1 MTKKLISCVL
11 CVLLAFGSVLT
22 FAETDAS
29 DKNDVFIHENFNNII
44 TGSTSG
50 IAFDV
55 KKAGDSDIGVV
66 DKPDSMNKS
75 LYMRSSAS
83 SSVSIENSVSNPDDY
98 PLTLSFR
105 FMLPKLNQKISL
117 PTISDSVSRNLDVMT
132 IDNGKLILDG
142 VEAAQVNSGIW
153 HWAEIKFNTDSK
165 YFRVSLDGVTLS
177 KKTPMSLKDISKV
190 AFKIEDNKAEIYLDD
205 INLIRSQVGGDG
217 REYYPSEI
225 FLSDDQMESVNDI
238 LLGALTMYVNS
249 NIAYKNGTKLSVN
262 AAPIEIDKQIYVP
275 LRFTAE
281 NLGAEVVWNETEKVT
296 FVIFGGKTA
305 KLTPGNINACVD
317 GSPAALTAPV
327 TVTNGSTYIHA
338 DDVAKLLNQEIYT
351 TEDGFVLIGD
361 SSFYR
366 DADTKIQNEVMHMVK
381 YTRPT
386 GQQMYDALIAKNP
399 SRNHPRFFGD
409 QSTFDNL
416 KSLRETDEFVS
427 SCLNAMTQDADEILP
442 LEPCKFV
449 IGNGTDSRLQNDDV
463 MYKRIQT
470 LAFMYK
476 ITGKEAYAQR
486 AWKEMENIC
495 KFPNW
500 NPSHYLDTGVMSE
513 ALTVGFD
520 YIYDYLD
527 ESQRKMVVDAL
538 VEKSIMVALSI
549 YRGDPQPAELNPRI
563 FWIGDPFNWNAHCN
577 LGTLMACLAVADE
590 VDETTRNEI
599 IIPTLGYVMRSLEIH
614 FDEWTPDGAWQEG
627 PGYGSGTLSF
637 DAEIIDLLNSNL
649 GTDFGYSRVPGL
661 LEACNFFYYMQG
673 PEGTF
678 NFSDSGIMKDP
689 QFTYEFW
696 MAKMLNEPS
705 FASHRVESIKKS
717 YYEEVHFTD
726 LMWYDPSNIGGEISG
741 MDLDKY
747 FRKVE
752 VAVMRSSWA
761 DDGMYAGFLAGDNA
775 ANHSQ
780 LDTGTYVLDWNGVR
794 WITDLGYDSLSYQ
807 TGGGD
812 YITYR
817 ARGEGH
823 NTIVVDET
831 PYADVTLENGWIK
844 LVNNNFDSQ
853 LPGQTPIGFT
863 ISEAGPV
870 NKPAGS
876 VRIVDAPTDSDPQ
889 NKAMKISCPSTESG
903 TQAYALIRMGEP
915 VPTHAVEISFKLNLE
930 TVLTD
935 TPIGT
940 IYDTAGGNCP
950 ILRVRPDGK
959 FYSYN
964 GSTDVLPVMDFELD
978 RWYDIKYVINFETQ
992 KFDVY
997 IDGEAVCIGNGLAKS
1012 VADAGHFRL
1021 QISARE
1027 TTILV
1032 DDFTVIAHPE
1042 DGKSYFETARRY
1054 DQNVVGKACIDK
1066 FESKPRGAY
1075 AISDITDAYRDWATS
1090 AVRGVM
1096 LTSNRNA
1103 FVVRDEVKLK
1113 QKSDFYWFAH
1123 TDSVNTINISD
1134 DGKSAILTSPDG
1146 SRMWVGI
1153 LTDIDAKFEEMP
1165 AKPLPG
1171 SPNPEKQ
1178 NANTVFHKLAIKV
1191 AGTDEV
1197 NISVAYIPLGIG
1209 QNKPSNIPQE
1219 LSLAEFSIPDGEIP
1233 AVDTIKLNG
1242 VEIDGFQPER
1252 LTYNVTLEETDS
1264 IPVIEAFADGNPIS
1278 VNQAQTA
1285 PGSAT
1290 FSVEKD
1296 GSKSDYIITF
1306 SVRNVFKSSIQGYP
1320 ITEDDITT
1328 SSFQQEENPPVA
1340 TIDSDS
1346 KTRWAAEGVGQWIIY
1361 DFGQL
1366 REFSEIKVGWY
1377 KGETRKYNFE
1387 IQFSKDGAEWI
1398 TVFDGTNSGTTG
1410 EAETYTFETL
1420 NARYLKIVGKANNE
1434 YDKNGVQNMW
1444 NNIAQVE

>member
-1 MTKKLISCVL
+1 MTKKLISVVL
-11 CVLLAFGSVLT
+11 SMLLAFGGVSA
-22 FAETDAS
+22 FAMTDAS
-29 DKNDVFIHENFNNII
+29 DKSDVFIHENFNNIV
-44 TGSTSG
+44 TGSVNG
-50 IAFDV
+50 INFNV

-75 LYMRSSAS
+75 LYMRSSSA
-83 SSVSIENSVSNPDDY
+83 SSVSIENTVSNPDNY

-105 FMLPKLNQKISL
+105 FMLPKLDQKISF
-117 PTISDSVSRNLDVMT
+117 PTIHDSVSRTLDAFI

-153 HWAEIKFNTDSK
+153 HWAEIKFNTDAK

-177 KKTPMSLKDISKV
+177 RKTPMSLKDISKV
-190 AFKIEDNKAEIYLDD
+190 VFKIEDNQAEIYLDD
-205 INLIRSQVGGDG
+205 INLNRSQVGGDG

-225 FLSDDQMESVNDI
+225 FLSDDNMESVNDI
-238 LLGALTMYVNS
+238 LLGAMTMYVNS
-249 NIAYKNGTKLSVN
+249 NIAYKNGTKLTTS
-262 AAPIEIDKQIYVP
+262 AAPIELDKEIYVP

-305 KLTPGNINACVD
+305 KLTPDNSNACVD
-317 GSPAALTAPV
+317 GSPLALTAPV
-327 TVTNGSTYIHA
+327 KVLNGSTYIHSK
-338 DDVAKLLNQEIYT
+338 DVANLLNQEIYT

-366 DADTKIQNEVMHMVK
+366 DADTRVQNEVMHMVK
-381 YTRPT
+381 YSRPT
-386 GQQMYDALIAKNP
+386 GQQMYEALIAKNP
-399 SRNHPRFFGD
+399 NKNHPRFFGN
-409 QSTFDNL
+409 QQTFDNL
-416 KSLRETDEFVS
+416 KSLKETDMFVA
-427 SCLNAMTQDADEILP
+427 SCLNAMTTDAEEIIP

-449 IGNGTDSRLQNDDV
+449 IGNGSDSRLQNDDV
-463 MYKRIQT
+463 MYARIQT

-476 ITGKEAYAQR
+476 ITGKEEYAQR

-495 KFPNW
+495 KFPHW

-520 YIYDYLD
+520 YIYDYLN

-538 VEKSIMVALSI
+538 VEKSIKVALSI

-577 LGTLMACLAVADE
+577 LGTLMACLTVADE
-590 VDETTRNEI
+590 VDETTRNEV

-627 PGYGSGTLSF
+627 PGYGSATLSM
-637 DAEIIDLLNSNL
+637 DAQIIDLLNSNL
-649 GTDFGYSRVPGL
+649 GTDFGYSKVPGL

-705 FASHRVESIKKS
+705 FAAHRINSIKSS
-717 YYEEVHFTD
+717 YYEDVKFTD
-726 LMWYDPSNIGGEISG
+726 LMWYDSTNIGGEISG

-752 VAVMRSSWA
+752 TAVMRSSWA
-761 DDGMYAGFLAGDNA
+761 DDGIYAGFLAGDNE

-794 WITDLGYDSLSYQ
+794 WVTDPGIDSYSYN
-807 TGGGD
+807 GGGD
-812 YITYR
+812 YVTYR
-817 ARGEGH
+817 TRGEGH
-823 NTIVVDET
+823 NTIVIDET
-831 PYADVTLENGWIK
+831 PYANVTMENGWVK
-844 LVNNNFDSQ
+844 LVNNNFDAQ

-863 ISEAGPV
+863 ISELGPV

-876 VRIVDAPTDSDPQ
+876 VRIVNAPTDENPD
-889 NKAMKISCPSTESG
+889 NKAMRISCPSTESG
-903 TQAYALIRMGEP
+903 TQAYALIKMGEP
-915 VPTHAVEISFKLNLE
+915 VPSHAIEISFKLNLE

-935 TPIGT
+935 TPLGT
-940 IYDTAGGNCP
+940 MYDTAGGNSP

-978 RWYDIKYVINFETQ
+978 KWYDVKYVINLETQ

-997 IDGEAVCIGNGLAKS
+997 IDGEAVCKDNGLAKPL
-1012 VADAGHFRL
+1012 ADAGHFRI

-1027 TTILV
+1027 TTVLI
-1032 DDFTVIAHPE
+1032 DDYEIITHPE
-1042 DGKSYFETARRY
+1042 DGQSYFATARRY
-1054 DQNVVGKACIDK
+1054 DQNIVGKAYIDK
-1066 FESKPRGAY
+1066 FESKPRGSF

-1096 LTSNRNA
+1096 LTSNRSS

-1113 QKSDFYWFAH
+1113 QKSDLYWFAH
-1123 TDSVNTINISD
+1123 TDSVNTITVSE
-1134 DGKSAILTSPDG
+1134 DGKSAILTAPDG

-1153 LTDIDAKFEEMP
+1153 ISDVNAKFEEMP

-1171 SPNPEKQ
+1171 SPNPQQQ
-1178 NANTVFHKLAIKV
+1178 NANTVFHKLAIKFSGV
-1191 AGTDEV
+1191 EEV
-1197 NISVAYIPLGIG
+1197 NVSVAYVPLAIG
-1209 QNKPSNIPQE
+1209 QSEPATIPEE
-1219 LSLAEFSIPDGEIP
+1219 LTLDEFYIPDGEIP
-1233 AVDTIKLNG
+1233 SADTIKLNG
-1242 VEIDGFQPER
+1242 VEIDGFQPSR
-1252 LTYNVTLEETDS
+1252 LTYNVSIEETDE
-1264 IPVIEAFADGNPIS
+1264 IPVVEALADGKQIA

-1290 FSVEKD
+1290 FTVEKD
-1296 GSKSDYIITF
+1296 GSKSEYIITF

-1340 TIDSDS
+1340 TLDGDN

-1366 REFSEIKVGWY
+1366 REFSELKVGWF

-1387 IQFSKDGAEWI
+1387 IQFSEDGAKWI
-1398 TVFDGTNSGTTG
+1398 TVFNGTNSGTTG
-1410 EAETYTFETL
+1410 EPETYTFEPL

-1434 YDKNGVQNMW
+1434 FDKNGVQNMW
-1444 NNIAQVE
+1444 NNIAEVQ